1 MGDDKIAVYG
11 APWCPDCIRTKRF
24 LDDQRLPYDYVDV
37 DKNPDA
43 AAFVREKNDGKQ
55 IIPTVIFPDGSTLV
69 EPSNDELAVKLGLRL
84 KAHRTSYD
92 LIIIGGGPAGLTAA
106 IYAAREGIDCL
117 LIEKSAPGGN
127 AAKPERI
134 DNYPG
139 FPDGIR
145 GAELADRM
153 TAQARRF
160 GVEVLSAV
168 RVGGIRR
175 DGHRLGIKTVQGD
188 EYAAGAVLIA
198 TGSRYR
204 RLGVPGEEQY
214 IGAGIHF
221 CSTCDGPFYKG
232 SEELVVIGGGNAGI
246 EEAIS
251 LSRFAKTVRIIE
263 YLPKLTASQI
273 LQQEVLD
280 QPQFIIHTNTEVIEF
295 QGNRLLSSVVTKD
308 RSTGQERTF
317 HPAAAF
323 ILVGLD
329 PNTEFLKGTLKLDR
343 SGFVVADGS
352 SQTSLPGVFAAG
364 DVRAGS
370 YKQVGAAVGEGV
382 SALLAIKEYLGSHSH

>member
-43 AAFVREKNDGKQ
+43 AAFVREKNDGRQ
-55 IIPTVIFPDGSTLV
+55 IIPTIMFPDGSFLV

-84 KAHRTSYD
+84 KAQRTSYD

-139 FPDGIR
+139 FPDGIA

-160 GVEVLSAV
+160 GVEILSAV
-168 RVGGIRR
+168 RVGGIRP
-175 DGHRLGIKTVQGD
+175 DGHRLGVKTVQGD
-188 EYAAGAVLIA
+188 EYDSPRRPHRHRLPIPTPRRAGRGEV
-198 TGSRYR
+198 YR
-204 RLGVPGEEQY
+204 RR
-214 IGAGIHF
+214 H
-221 CSTCDGPFYKG
+221 PF
-232 SEELVVIGGGNAGI
+232 LLHLRWPLLQGG
-246 EEAIS
+246 
-251 LSRFAKTVRIIE
+251 
-263 YLPKLTASQI
+263 
-273 LQQEVLD
+273 
-280 QPQFIIHTNTEVIEF
+280 
-295 QGNRLLSSVVTKD
+295 
-308 RSTGQERTF
+308 
-317 HPAAAF
+317 
-323 ILVGLD
+323 
-329 PNTEFLKGTLKLDR
+329 
-343 SGFVVADGS
+343 
-352 SQTSLPGVFAAG
+352 
-364 DVRAGS
+364 
-370 YKQVGAAVGEGV
+370 
-382 SALLAIKEYLGSHSH
+382 